1 RLRLAGFPWLAEAV
15 PAYDSIALQA
25 DFAATVPP
33 SVMADRALELLED
46 WRPGRRK
53 ARTVRIPVVYG
64 GPEGPDLEEAAARS
78 GLTPGEFAARHA
90 SAVYEVA
97 AIGFAPGFPYLA
109 GLPEELA
116 QPRRDVP
123 RLRVPAGSV
132 G

>member
-1 RLRLAGFPWLAEAV
+1 MKRDGVGAGAEPGSGAAGRPRWAVEPLRDGAVLLRRLGPVRPGAMAGAAERVRLAGFPWLAEAV

-33 SVMADRALELLED
+33 SVMAARALELLED

-78 GLTPGEFAARHA
+78 G
-90 SAVYEVA
+90 
-97 AIGFAPGFPYLA
+97 
-109 GLPEELA
+109 
-116 QPRRDVP
+116 
-123 RLRVPAGSV
+123 
-132 G
+132 

>member
-33 SVMADRALELLED
+33 SVMAARALELLED

-78 GLTPGEFAARHA
+78 GLTPGEHT
-90 SAVYEVA
+90 S
-97 AIGFAPGFPYLA
+97 
-109 GLPEELA
+109 EL
-116 QPRRDVP
+116 QSRENLVC
-123 RLRVPAGSV
+123 RLLLEKKRQMHRFWFCRNA
-132 G
+132 